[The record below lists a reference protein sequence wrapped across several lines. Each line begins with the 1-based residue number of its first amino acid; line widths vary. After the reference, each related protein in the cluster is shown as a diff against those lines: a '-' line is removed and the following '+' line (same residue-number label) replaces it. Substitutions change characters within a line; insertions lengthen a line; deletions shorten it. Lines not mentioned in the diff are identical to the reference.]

1 MSDKPGLI
9 IPIDKPLQ
17 WTSFQVVNKVKW
29 HLKRTFGLKKFK
41 IGHAG
46 TLDPLASGLLLV
58 CVGSATRQIESLQ
71 QSVKTYAGTMLL
83 GATTPCYDL
92 ERAIDAY
99 YPYAHIDAEAVERVR
114 SQFTGTLLQQPPQF
128 SAVKVDGQRAYSA
141 AREGA
146 AIEPTPKEVTIYSF
160 NITDFRPGKAP
171 SADWVPTTS
180 PIEEGKRDY
189 YRDPQGTIPPHLPQ
203 LDFRIEC
210 SKGTYIR
217 SIARDMGQALG
228 SGALLTQLRRLKIGD
243 YDVDNALPLLEIEQR
258 ILADSP
264 EYQVLKELA

>member
-99 YPYAHIDAEAVERVR
+99 
-114 SQFTGTLLQQPPQF
+114 
-128 SAVKVDGQRAYSA
+128 
-141 AREGA
+141 
-146 AIEPTPKEVTIYSF
+146 
-160 NITDFRPGKAP
+160 
-171 SADWVPTTS
+171 
-180 PIEEGKRDY
+180 
-189 YRDPQGTIPPHLPQ
+189 
-203 LDFRIEC
+203 
-210 SKGTYIR
+210 
-217 SIARDMGQALG
+217 
-228 SGALLTQLRRLKIGD
+228 
-243 YDVDNALPLLEIEQR
+243 
-258 ILADSP
+258 
-264 EYQVLKELA
+264 